1 MADWESDSPKLQ
13 TNLESLLQSIR
24 DKSPQRLKLT
34 FENARQWQ
42 IKFMDGL
49 VVPDPKF
56 VGRFRGEPDLENI
69 NVYVAFIWGVDAQK
83 VPQELKVF
91 EIKLNQIL
99 NALDKQIGQ
108 GDAKSPKDIKDVLE
122 CCAWAHGEW
131 VRIHPFVNGNGRTAR
146 LWANAIALCYDLPPF
161 VRLRPHPDGDYGQA
175 SASLM
180 LGNWDG
186 MVPIFH
192 DMLKDALG

>member
-1 MADWESDSPKLQ
+1 
-13 TNLESLLQSIR
+13 
-24 DKSPQRLKLT
+24 LT

-91 EIKLNQIL
+91 EIK
-99 NALDKQIGQ
+99 
-108 GDAKSPKDIKDVLE
+108 
-122 CCAWAHGEW
+122 
-131 VRIHPFVNGNGRTAR
+131 
-146 LWANAIALCYDLPPF
+146 
-161 VRLRPHPDGDYGQA
+161 
-175 SASLM
+175 
-180 LGNWDG
+180 
-186 MVPIFH
+186 
-192 DMLKDALG
+192 